1 MSIRENATLHMAFN
15 VDGPQTFM
23 DYTVSNF
30 ERNLFRQTLNNK
42 YI

>member
-23 DYTVSNF
+23 DYTV
-30 ERNLFRQTLNNK
+30 RI
-42 YI
+42 YIYTY